1 METKENSVELIGY
14 TLIKPV
20 IISFPNKTKLAR
32 LNIKMENSDEFN
44 IILINE
50 GVDSIEKDLAIGTK
64 IAIKGTLINHTYK
77 NKQGEEK
84 QGIEILAKQLKVL
97 TSLEKIPLE

>member
-20 IISFPNKTKLAR
+20 IVSFPNEAKLAR
-32 LNIKMENSDEFN
+32 LHIKTENSAVFN
-44 IILINE
+44 ILLINE
-50 GVDSIEKDLAIGTK
+50 DVELIEKDLAIGTK

-77 NKQGEEK
+77 NKLGEEK
-84 QGIEILAKQLKVL
+84 HDIDILTKRLKVL
-97 TSLEKIPLE
+97 TPQEKIPLE